1 MIITSLLAVALAAG
15 ADLASAQRLYDQARY
30 EESLVALGPSCTGAA
45 DPSACEK
52 LRAFVLI
59 ALSREDEARA
69 AFDRLLVLMP
79 DAELGDEVA
88 PKLRNVFAAVKRD
101 MGTIL
106 GAVLEP
112 VAVGD
117 DDQPWGLALDLDQG
131 LPVRGVRVYVRLE
144 GGTTAREVVL
154 QRAGLR
160 WSGSLAGH
168 GGAKS
173 ARYHLVVELLSGV
186 EVTVG
191 SELAPR
197 ALALRE
203 AGDAGGFV
211 GGSGS
216 VVDSDAFR
224 MSDAEGAGAKRD
236 ERALLPVWAWW
247 AIGGGAAVLTGVVVA
262 ILMTRDESPGAVQV
276 QIVFDGE

>member
-1 MIITSLLAVALAAG
+1 MIITSLVAVVLAAG
-15 ADLASAQRLYDQARY
+15 ADLASAQRHYDQARY
-30 EESLVALGPSCTGAA
+30 EESLTALGPSCTGASDA
-45 DPSACEK
+45 TGCEK
-52 LRAFVLI
+52 LRAFVLV
-59 ALSREDEARA
+59 ALGREDEARA
-69 AFDRLLVLMP
+69 AFDRMLVLTP

-112 VAVGD
+112 VAVGEEE
-117 DDQPWGLALDLDQG
+117 QPWGLALDLDQG
-131 LPVRGVRVYVRLE
+131 LPVKGVRIYVRLE
-144 GGTTAREVVL
+144 GSSTAREVVM
-154 QRAGLR
+154 QRSGLR
-160 WSGSLAGH
+160 WSGLLAGH

-173 ARYHLVVELLSGV
+173 ARYHLVVELQSGV

-197 ALALRE
+197 ALALRDG
-203 AGDAGGFV
+203 GDAGGSA

-224 MSDAEGAGAKRD
+224 MGDSDGGGAKRD
-236 ERALLPVWAWW
+236 DRALLPVWAWW
-247 AIGGGAAVLTGVVVA
+247 AIGGGAAVLTGVVFAVF
-262 ILMTRDESPGAVQV
+262 MTRDDAPGAVQV

>member
-1 MIITSLLAVALAAG
+1 MIIAPLVSALLAAG
-15 ADLASAQRLYDQARY
+15 ADVAAAQRHYDQARY
-30 EESLVALGPSCTGAA
+30 EESLAALGPSCTGAA
-45 DPSACEK
+45 DPTACER

-59 ALSREDEARA
+59 ASGREDEARA
-69 AFDRLLVLMP
+69 AFARLLTLTP
-79 DAELGDEVA
+79 DAELGDDVA
-88 PKLRNVFAAVKRD
+88 PKLRNVFAAVKREL
-101 MGTIL
+101 GTIL

-112 VAVGD
+112 VVVRDAER
-117 DDQPWGLALDLDQG
+117 PWGLALDLDQT
-131 LPVRGVRVYVRLE
+131 LPVTGVRAYVRLE
-144 GGTTAREVVL
+144 GATTAREVVL
-154 QRAGLR
+154 QRSGLR
-160 WSGSLAGH
+160 WSGQLSGH

-173 ARYHLVVELLSGV
+173 ARYHLVVELQGGV

-203 AGDAGGFV
+203 GGGAGGSV

-224 MSDAEGAGAKRD
+224 MSDSQGARARRD
-236 ERALLPVWAWW
+236 DHTLLPVWAWW
-247 AIGGGAAVLTGVVVA
+247 AIGGGAAVLAGVVVA
-262 ILMTRDESPGAVQV
+262 ILVTRDDAPGAVQV